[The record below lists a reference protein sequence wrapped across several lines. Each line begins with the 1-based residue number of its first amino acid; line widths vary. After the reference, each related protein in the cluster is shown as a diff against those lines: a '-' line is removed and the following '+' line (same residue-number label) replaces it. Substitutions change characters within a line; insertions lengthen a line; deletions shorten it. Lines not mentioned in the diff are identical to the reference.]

1 MEQENK
7 TGLSFLIKA
16 PEKCKSRPPQSSC
29 WLTCTSFC
37 KTSLSLRL
45 KHPLLPSLSH
55 ALPHQFLTPMTFS
68 CTHLSVSLSLSL
80 SNRQIQVFLLKKSP
94 NPEFFCDSEYSSHL
108 YSHTM
113 IKRVVFLSFS
123 AAASATS
130 FNNIIN
136 TEPMLSYQLVF
147 TSFFFILLLLLFWG
161 LPLPNTAYGWLTR
174 SCFLRSSYCTIWRQI
189 LLSLDSIRVLRHT
202 ADRWTKLIFT
212 WRSQ

>member
-1 MEQENK
+1 MYE
-7 TGLSFLIKA
+7 FLQDVSLITPQA
-16 PEKCKSRPPQSSC
+16 PSPP
-29 WLTCTSFC
+29 
-37 KTSLSLRL
+37 
-45 KHPLLPSLSH
+45 
-55 ALPHQFLTPMTFS
+55 
-68 CTHLSVSLSLSL
+68 LSVSRSSSSVSHPEGFFMYTSLCFSLSL

-147 TSFFFILLLLLFWG
+147 TSFFLYYYYCYFGVFLSLT
-161 LPLPNTAYGWLTR
+161 LPMADSLAPVFSARVIAPYEGR
-174 SCFLRSSYCTIWRQI
+174 SCLVWI
-189 LLSLDSIRVLRHT
+189 LSGSLDTQPTDGPSSSLPEGLSKSGQT
-202 ADRWTKLIFT
+202 A
-212 WRSQ
+212 Q

>member
-1 MEQENK
+1 
-7 TGLSFLIKA
+7 
-16 PEKCKSRPPQSSC
+16 
-29 WLTCTSFC
+29 
-37 KTSLSLRL
+37 
-45 KHPLLPSLSH
+45 
-55 ALPHQFLTPMTFS
+55 MTFS

-147 TSFFFILLLLLFWG
+147 TSFFLYYYYCYFGVFLSLT
-161 LPLPNTAYGWLTR
+161 LPMADSLAPVFSARVIAPYEGR
-174 SCFLRSSYCTIWRQI
+174 SCLVWI
-189 LLSLDSIRVLRHT
+189 LSGSLDTQPTDGPSSSLPEGLSKSGQT
-202 ADRWTKLIFT
+202 A
-212 WRSQ
+212 Q